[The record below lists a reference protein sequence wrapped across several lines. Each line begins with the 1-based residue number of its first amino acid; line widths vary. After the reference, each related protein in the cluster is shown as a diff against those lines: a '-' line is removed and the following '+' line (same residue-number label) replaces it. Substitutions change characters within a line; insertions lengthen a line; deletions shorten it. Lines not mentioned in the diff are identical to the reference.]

1 MKVRP
6 AKIGILHHILIDRVE
21 NVSRIVLSVQRVVY
35 NWGSSELEGYIYL
48 TMHWRYLDRIKHIV
62 RELGFEKYLCILCKI
77 LMLKVAEKISKSD
90 GYNVI
95 VTGEAIGQVASQTL
109 RNISIISSFIKT
121 PILRPLA
128 CLNKQEIINTLERLQ
143 PEYHKLISK
152 YTCPFTPRKP
162 SAKGSLR
169 IAKELY
175 GKVNLEQIAEEEY
188 RGLVKVRIL

>member
-6 AKIGILHHILIDRVE
+6 AKIGILHHILIDRME
-21 NVSRIVLSVQRVVY
+21 NVSRIVLSVQRIMH
-35 NWGSSELEGYIYL
+35 NWGNSVLEGYIYL
-48 TMHWRYLDRIKHIV
+48 TMHWRYLDRIKHVV
-62 RELGFEKYLCILCKI
+62 RELEFEKYLCILCKI

-143 PEYHKLISK
+143 PEYHMLVSK
-152 YTCPFTPRKP
+152 YICPFTPRKP

-169 IAKELY
+169 VAKELY
-175 GKVNLEQIAEEEY
+175 EKVNLEQIAEEEY
-188 RGLVKVRIL
+188 RGLAKVRIL